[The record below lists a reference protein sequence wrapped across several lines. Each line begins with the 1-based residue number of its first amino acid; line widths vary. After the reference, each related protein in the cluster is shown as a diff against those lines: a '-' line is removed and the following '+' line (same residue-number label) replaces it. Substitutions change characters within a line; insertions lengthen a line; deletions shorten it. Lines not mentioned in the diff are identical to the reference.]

1 MALQFHLNLKK
12 ALKSWVATVGLPAL
26 VCFGH
31 HLVESFNGLLMD
43 RFGHAKVFQKR
54 FCDSISLHWMYQSV
68 VVQRINETPNIFGN
82 TLLLSVAGLKLA
94 LDFQMLWK
102 VGQGL
107 DDSIGVT
114 GVSHVG
120 QPLWNGRT

>member
-26 VCFGH
+26 VGFGH
-31 HLVESFNGLLMD
+31 HLVESFTGLLMD
-43 RFGHAKVFQKR
+43 QLWHAQVIPKQVF
-54 FCDSISLHWMYQSV
+54 DSISLHWMYQSV
-68 VVQRINETPNIFGN
+68 VQRSNETPNIFGN

>member
-1 MALQFHLNLKK
+1 MALRFHLNLKK
-12 ALKSWVATVGLPAL
+12 ALKSWVATVGWPAL
-26 VCFGH
+26 VGFGN
-31 HLVESFNGLLMD
+31 HLVESFTGLLMD
-43 RFGHAKVFQKR
+43 QLWHVQVIPKQVF
-54 FCDSISLHWMYQSV
+54 DSISLHWMYQSV
-68 VVQRINETPNIFGN
+68 VQRSNETPNIFGN

>member
-12 ALKSWVATVGLPAL
+12 ALKSWVATVCLPAL
-26 VCFGH
+26 VGFGH
-31 HLVESFNGLLMD
+31 HLVESFTGLLMD
-43 RFGHAKVFQKR
+43 QLWHAQVIPKQVF
-54 FCDSISLHWMYQSV
+54 DSISLHWMYQSV
-68 VVQRINETPNIFGN
+68 VQRSNETPNIFGN

>member
-1 MALQFHLNLKK
+1 M
-12 ALKSWVATVGLPAL
+12 ATVGLPAL
-26 VCFGH
+26 VGFGH

-43 RFGHAKVFQKR
+43 QLWHAQVIPKQVF
-54 FCDSISLHWMYQSV
+54 DSISLHWMYQSV
-68 VVQRINETPNIFGN
+68 GVQRSNETPNTFGK
-82 TLLLSVAGLKLA
+82 TLRLSGAGLKLV
-94 LDFQMLWK
+94 LDSQMQWK

-114 GVSHVG
+114 GESQVG

>member
-1 MALQFHLNLKK
+1 MALRFHLNLKK
-12 ALKSWVATVGLPAL
+12 ALKSWVATVGWPAL
-26 VCFGH
+26 VGFGH
-31 HLVESFNGLLMD
+31 HLVESFTGLLMD
-43 RFGHAKVFQKR
+43 QLWHVQVIPKQVF
-54 FCDSISLHWMYQSV
+54 DSISLHWMYQSV
-68 VVQRINETPNIFGN
+68 VQRSNETPNIFGN

-114 GVSHVG
+114 GVFHVG
-120 QPLWNGRT
+120 QPLLNGRT